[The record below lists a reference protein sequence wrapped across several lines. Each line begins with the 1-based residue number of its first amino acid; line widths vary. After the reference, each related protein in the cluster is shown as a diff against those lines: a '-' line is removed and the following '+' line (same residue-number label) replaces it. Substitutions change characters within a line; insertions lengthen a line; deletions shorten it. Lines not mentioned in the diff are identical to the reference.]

1 MSVKAKAVSDGEIS
15 LPSFR
20 DGVKFKVRP
29 ITFGGMKA
37 VGRAGEGDAS
47 EMDVMDVMLNVT
59 LKRSFPDV
67 TAEEIDD
74 IEQPDIITLSNAI
87 TVVNEGTDADFTPPP
102 NTTK

>member
-1 MSVKAKAVSDGEIS
+1 MSRKAADTGEIS

-20 DGVKFKVRP
+20 GGEKFKVRP

-37 VGRAGEGDAS
+37 VGRAQEGDAS
-47 EMDVMDVMLNVT
+47 EMDVMDVMITVT

-74 IEQPDIITLSNAI
+74 IEQPDIITLSNA
-87 TVVNEGTDADFTPPP
+87 VSAVNEDADADFTPPP
-102 NTTK
+102 STTK

>member
-1 MSVKAKAVSDGEIS
+1 MSRKIADTGEIS

-20 DGVKFKVRP
+20 DGAKFKVRP
-29 ITFGGMKA
+29 LTFGGMKA

-47 EMDVMDVMLNVT
+47 EMDVMDVMLTVT

-87 TVVNEGTDADFTPPP
+87 SAVNEGTDADFTPSP

>member
-1 MSVKAKAVSDGEIS
+1 MSEKTADTGEIS

-20 DGVKFKVRP
+20 DGVKFKVKP
-29 ITFGGMKA
+29 LTFGGMKA

-47 EMDVMDVMLNVT
+47 EMDVMDVMLTVT

-87 TVVNEGTDADFTPPP
+87 SLVNGDTDADFTPPP
-102 NTTK
+102 STTK